1 MKKTHKTV
9 RFTDAEISA
18 IEKIM
23 ADNRLSFSEV
33 VRTSVMGQLAE
44 VTAQKNKVLSEE
56 EREQALKDVAKMAEN
71 LGNIKTDN
79 ARQGN
84 NINQIAKILNSGG
97 VVKNT
102 DELLN
107 NADKRL
113 KTFTA
118 ITIQMSERVNEIWR
132 SLV

>member
-9 RFTDAEISA
+9 RFTDAEIRA
-18 IEKIM
+18 IEKVM
-23 ADNRLSFSEV
+23 TDNRLSFSEV

-56 EREQALKDVAKMAEN
+56 EREQALKDVATMAEN

-79 ARQGN
+79 ARHGN
-84 NINQIAKILNSGG
+84 NINQIARKLNSGG
-97 VVKNT
+97 KAKNR
-102 DELLN
+102 DETLN
-107 NADKRL
+107 AAAARL
-113 KTFTA
+113 KIFTDV
-118 ITIQMSERVNEIWR
+118 TTEMSERVNKIWQ

>member
-18 IEKIM
+18 IEKVM

-56 EREQALKDVAKMAEN
+56 EREQALKDVATMAES
-71 LGNIKTDN
+71 LGHIKTDN
-79 ARQGN
+79 ARHGN
-84 NINQIAKILNSGG
+84 NINQIARILNSGG
-97 VVKNT
+97 GVKNT
-102 DELLN
+102 DEVLN
-107 NADKRL
+107 AAAERL
-113 KTFTA
+113 AMFTKV
-118 ITIQMSERVNEIWR
+118 TIEMSERVNKIWQ